1 MRPQEI
7 VDLIHEYRIP
17 GAQLTVARGEEVRTV
32 HAGELTIGTGEP
44 VTARSAFP
52 IGSITKP
59 FTATLA
65 MMLVAAGDVELDA
78 PLVDYLPELG
88 PAAPGAVT
96 RMSLRQVLSHTS
108 GLASGVADE
117 ASRTVLRAAWV
128 AANCREADL
137 SHPAGTA
144 FSYSGVG
151 YVLVGHLIEVLTGMS
166 WQQAIE
172 QILLR
177 PIGITP
183 SFVVGKAPDRP
194 VATGHTVHPGSGT
207 VLPVVGSPL
216 AAVDAPEGGLAL
228 SSADLVAFV
237 RAQLAAP
244 AAPGALDAAWVAE
257 MLREQV
263 PDHAAGPFGM
273 ADGWG
278 LGWARYH
285 NDGTV
290 WFGHDGAAAGAS
302 CHLRFEPESA
312 TVIALTT
319 NASSGRAL
327 WERMRAELVG
337 AGPDPGRP
345 VPGPPDAIGHYRNGD
360 SVFTVDSSPDGG
372 LLLSVDGSPPAEL
385 TCRPDLEF
393 GVADG
398 AGRPDAFLGRF
409 LRSEGNGAI
418 DHIQVFGQLAVRTR

>member
-1 MRPQEI
+1 MTPEELA
-7 VDLIHEYRIP
+7 DLIHEYRVP
-17 GAQLTVARGEEVRTV
+17 GAQLTVATGGDVRTV

-44 VTARSAFP
+44 VTDRSAFP

-78 PLVDYLPELG
+78 PLVEYLPELG
-88 PAAPGAVT
+88 QAARDAVT
-96 RMSLRQVLSHTS
+96 RMTLRQVLSHTS

-117 ASRTVLRAAWV
+117 AYRTVLRAAWV

-151 YVLVGHLIEVLTGMS
+151 YVLAGHLIEVLTGMS

-172 QILLR
+172 QMLLR

-183 SFVVGKAPDRP
+183 SFVVGLAMARPD
-194 VATGHTVHPGSGT
+194 ATGHTVHPGSGAI
-207 VLPVVGSPL
+207 LPVAGSTL
-216 AAVDAPEGGLAL
+216 AGVDAPEGALAL

-263 PDHAAGPFGM
+263 PGDAAGPFGM

-302 CHLRFEPESA
+302 CHLRFEPASA

-327 WERMRAELVG
+327 WERLRAEFDG
-337 AGPDPGRP
+337 KGPDPGPP
-345 VPGPPDAIGHYRNGD
+345 VPGPADAIGRYRNGD
-360 SVFTVDSSPDGG
+360 SVFTVDSALDGG
-372 LLLSVDGSPPAEL
+372 LLLSVDGSPPAAL
-385 TCRPDLEF
+385 TCRPGLEF

-398 AGRPDAFLGRF
+398 TGRPDAFLGRF
-409 LRSEGNGAI
+409 LRGKDNAAI
-418 DHIQVFGQLAVRTR
+418 DHIQVFGQLAVRAR